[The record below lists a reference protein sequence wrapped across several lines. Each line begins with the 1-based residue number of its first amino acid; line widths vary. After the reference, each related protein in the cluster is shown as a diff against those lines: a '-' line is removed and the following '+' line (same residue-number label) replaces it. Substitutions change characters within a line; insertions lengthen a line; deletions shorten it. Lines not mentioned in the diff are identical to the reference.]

1 MSRVSRRT
9 RDSETC
15 SSGRDI
21 QIFRLNIYL
30 RVWGGGGGDR
40 SLPTCYSKRRGS
52 WKIHLRFKDREEEGG
67 SWLIAGRGDSR
78 KKLCVYIYRGSL
90 LISELENLF
99 KKFLTKGIFDTIQ
112 FKGNSSTKEFFF
124 RVLSKIFLSSPFI
137 FGWKGKNGD
146 CLFLSL
152 LKRDLK
158 RARGINR
165 WRGMEKSR
173 GGGHVLHAFETRA
186 FPLSPRTIKSNRW
199 GELSREEEEDAR
211 RGDRRGFRPVVTG
224 QLFSRSPR
232 QRYYAFSKYRMRL
245 PLPLPYTLRFINNN
259 RRNLHNSPSPPSLRL
274 LSSVVKI
281 YSKFFLSI
289 ENKGENWI
297 DANYRGGEI
306 SGESKNIYNDRCDI
320 WLIRWR
326 V

>member
-30 RVWGGGGGDR
+30 RVWGGGGDR

-112 FKGNSSTKEFFF
+112 FKGNSSTKESFF

-173 GGGHVLHAFETRA
+173 GGRARAARVRNARVSSIATDDKEQSMGGAFTRGGGGRSTRWPPRFPARGHRTII
-186 FPLSPRTIKSNRW
+186 FPLPSAEI
-199 GELSREEEEDAR
+199 
-211 RGDRRGFRPVVTG
+211 
-224 QLFSRSPR
+224 
-232 QRYYAFSKYRMRL
+232 
-245 PLPLPYTLRFINNN
+245 LRFFQ
-259 RRNLHNSPSPPSLRL
+259 
-274 LSSVVKI
+274 V
-281 YSKFFLSI
+281 
-289 ENKGENWI
+289 
-297 DANYRGGEI
+297 
-306 SGESKNIYNDRCDI
+306 
-320 WLIRWR
+320 
-326 V
+326 